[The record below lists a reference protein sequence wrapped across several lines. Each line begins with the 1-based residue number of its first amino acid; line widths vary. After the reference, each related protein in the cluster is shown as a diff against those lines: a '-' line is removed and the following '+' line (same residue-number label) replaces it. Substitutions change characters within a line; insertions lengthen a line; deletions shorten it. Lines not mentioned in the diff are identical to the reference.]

1 MRWIG
6 RLVIAAVAV
15 ILFVFAIANRQTVQL
30 RLAPDVPPLDQ
41 IPGYEA
47 PLFAVLF
54 ATLFA
59 GYAIGTLIE
68 WTRNAG
74 TRSTKRSPRE

>member
-6 RLVIAAVAV
+6 RLVIAVLA
-15 ILFVFAIANRQTVQL
+15 ILLFAFAMANRQAVHL

-41 IPGYEA
+41 IPSFEA

-54 ATLFA
+54 ATLFV
-59 GYAIGTLIE
+59 GYLVGTLIE

-74 TRSTKRSPRE
+74 MRSDRRGSRE